1 VGQLNQVC
9 IRSKQG
15 IDFYQRIAEF
25 AFDSYL
31 KSGHGAVVINQ
42 GRFQTTPTG
51 VNATATYIPYD
62 EDVPSLAIDIRE
74 QLCNYNPHEEC
85 ILCMVDAKGKG
96 AIVTLD
102 ADDIGSTP
110 ETLYRDKLK
119 QLLGIPFLPGAILR
133 MTDDIGDN
141 EPGYVIYWETEKA
154 MMRLARARLTPS
166 GDIVATES
174 EFEVHMDFVSVFEDT
189 GRNVHGSSEQ
199 Q

>member
-1 VGQLNQVC
+1 MGRLYQVC

-31 KSGHGAVVINQ
+31 KYDRGAVVINQ
-42 GRFQTTPTG
+42 GRFETTPTG
-51 VNATATYIPYD
+51 VNATAAYIPYD
-62 EDVPSLAIDIRE
+62 EDIPSLAIDIRE
-74 QLCNYNPHEEC
+74 QLGNYDPHKEC

-119 QLLGIPFLPGAILR
+119 QLLGVPFFPGAILR
-133 MTDDIGDN
+133 MTDDIGEH
-141 EPGYVIYWETEKA
+141 EPGYVIYWETTKA
-154 MMRLARARLTPS
+154 MMRLARAKLTPS
-166 GDIVATES
+166 GDIVATDD
-174 EFEVHMDFVSVFEDT
+174 EFEIHMDFVSAFEDT
-189 GRNVHGSSEQ
+189 GKNVHGSGEQ